1 MIFIYFLKLGSV
13 HHRDLKEII
22 SLENQLK
29 LQPEGEIPRVTNW
42 PLKLLFKKNHDDPSN
57 IYCTPN
63 KKITANEI
71 NYYYKNNFTIDS
83 INNYNNRNNYFHSYN
98 NNNIDNNIDN
108 INDNDNGNSLNNVIN
123 NDYNDRL
130 DHNHNN
136 NYNNNNNDNND
147 NTYNDNTN
155 DNNNNNNSN
164 DNNDKNNNYVN
175 KGDFNYLNTVV
186 RINIG
191 KENIE
196 TKGNTKTVNRNMRI
210 TKIKNTEI
218 QNISSMITSV
228 STDVVR
234 VGHLRGGGRDAG
246 ETNKNGT
253 VYKNV
258 INWVLES
265 GNKNEKN
272 FVLTEN
278 TAIYIDL
285 VEK

>member
-1 MIFIYFLKLGSV
+1 M
-13 HHRDLKEII
+13 KEII

-42 PLKLLFKKNHDDPSN
+42 PLNLLFKKNHDDPSN

-83 INNYNNRNNYFHSYN
+83 IHNYSNRNNYFHSYN
-98 NNNIDNNIDN
+98 NNNIDNDIDYN
-108 INDNDNGNSLNNVIN
+108 NDNNNNNGNSLNNVIN
-123 NDYNDRL
+123 NDYDDRF
-130 DHNHNN
+130 DYNRNN
-136 NYNNNNNDNND
+136 NYNCNNNNIND
-147 NTYNDNTN
+147 NTCNDNVNDNNNDSN
-155 DNNNNNNSN
+155 DNNNNNKNN
-164 DNNDKNNNYVN
+164 DNFQKS
-175 KGDFNYLNTVV
+175 DFNYLNTVV

-191 KENIE
+191 KENIG
-196 TKGNTKTVNRNMRI
+196 TKGNTKTVNQNMRI
-210 TKIKNTEI
+210 TKTKYTDI

-228 STDVVR
+228 STDVAR
-234 VGHLRGGGRDAG
+234 VGHLRGGGRNAG
-246 ETNKNGT
+246 ETHKNGK

-265 GNKNEKN
+265 GITNEKN

-285 VEK
+285 VNK